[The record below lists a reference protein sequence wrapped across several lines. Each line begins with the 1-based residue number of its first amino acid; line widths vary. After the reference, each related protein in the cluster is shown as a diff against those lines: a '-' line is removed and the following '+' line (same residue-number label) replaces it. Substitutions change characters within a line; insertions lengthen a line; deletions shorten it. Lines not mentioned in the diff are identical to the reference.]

1 MIQIGKE
8 DIMALI
14 FNCEPVLMV
23 KPEMEPMLIDHY
35 EELTLHK
42 DKIKLAPD
50 WELYDKMEKTN
61 NFYLLT
67 ARDSENKSLLG
78 YSAWFVKPHIH
89 YKETIVAANDVLFLR
104 KDQRTGMTGIKLI
117 KYSEQEMKKYAH
129 KITWHVKGEP
139 DFRPILHRMGYMDE
153 DVIVGK
159 MLI

>member
-1 MIQIGKE
+1 MSLKFQ
-8 DIMALI
+8 
-14 FNCEPVLMV
+14 CEPVLSV
-23 KPEMEPMLIDHY
+23 RPEMEPMLIDHY
-35 EELTLHK
+35 QELTMHK

-50 WELYDKMEKTN
+50 WELYDKMEKSN
-61 NFYLLT
+61 NFYLIT
-67 ARDSENKSLLG
+67 ARDGDTNELLG

-104 KDQRTGMTGIKLI
+104 KDQRSGMTGIKLI
-117 KYSEQEMKKYAH
+117 KYSEQEMRKYAH

-139 DFRPILHRMGYMDE
+139 DFRPILHRLGYIDE

>member
-1 MIQIGKE
+1 
-8 DIMALI
+8 MALK
-14 FNCEPVLMV
+14 FQCEPVLTV

-35 EELTLHK
+35 QELTMHK

-50 WELYDKMEKTN
+50 WELYDKMEKSN

-67 ARDSENKSLLG
+67 ARDNDTNELLG

-89 YKETIVAANDVLFLR
+89 YKETVVASNDVLFLR
-104 KDQRTGMTGIKLI
+104 KDQRSGMTGIKLI
-117 KYSEQEMKKYAH
+117 KYSEQEMRKYAH

-139 DFRPILHRMGYMDE
+139 DFRPILHRLGYIDE

-159 MLI
+159 MLV

>member
-1 MIQIGKE
+1 
-8 DIMALI
+8 MALK
-14 FNCEPVLMV
+14 FQCEPVLLV
-23 KPEMEPMLIDHY
+23 KPEMEPMLEDHY
-35 EELTLHK
+35 QELTLHK

-50 WELYDKMEKTN
+50 WELYDRMEKAQQ
-61 NFYLLT
+61 FYLLT
-67 ARDSENKSLLG
+67 ARDGDSNELLG

-117 KYSEQEMKKYAH
+117 KFSEQEMRKYAH

-139 DFRPILHRMGYMDE
+139 DFRPILHRLGYADE

-159 MLI
+159 MLV

>member
-1 MIQIGKE
+1 MGIKFQ
-8 DIMALI
+8 
-14 FNCEPVLMV
+14 CEPVLQV
-23 KPEMEPMLIDHY
+23 KPEMEPMLEDHY
-35 EELTLHK
+35 QELTLHK

-50 WELYDKMEKTN
+50 WELYDKMEKTK

-67 ARDSENKSLLG
+67 ARLEEQNNMLVG
-78 YSAWFVKPHIH
+78 YSAWFVKTHIH
-89 YKETIVAANDVLFLR
+89 YKETIVAANDVLFLH
-104 KDQRTGMTGIKLI
+104 KDFRQGMLGIKLI

-139 DFRPILHRMGYMDE
+139 DFRPILHRMGYIDE

>member
-1 MIQIGKE
+1 
-8 DIMALI
+8 MALK
-14 FNCEPVLMV
+14 FQCEPVLFV
-23 KPEMEPMLIDHY
+23 KPEMEPMLEDHY
-35 EELTLHK
+35 QELTLHK

-50 WELYDKMEKTN
+50 WELYDKMEKTG

-67 ARDSENKSLLG
+67 ARESDSNELLG
-78 YSAWFVKPHIH
+78 YSAWFVNPHIH

-117 KYSEQEMKKYAH
+117 KYSEQEMRRYAH

-139 DFRPILHRMGYMDE
+139 DFRPILHRMGYSDE

>member
-1 MIQIGKE
+1 MGIKFQ
-8 DIMALI
+8 
-14 FNCEPVLMV
+14 CEPVLTV

-35 EELTLHK
+35 HELTLHK

-50 WELYDKMEKTN
+50 WDLYDKMEKTN

-67 ARDSENKSLLG
+67 ARLEERDNMLVG

-89 YKETIVAANDVLFLR
+89 YKATIVAANDVLFLH
-104 KDQRTGMTGIKLI
+104 KDFRQGMLGIKLI
-117 KYSEQEMKKYAH
+117 KYSEQEMRKYAH

-139 DFRPILHRMGYMDE
+139 DFRPILHRLGYMDE

>member
-1 MIQIGKE
+1 
-8 DIMALI
+8 MALKLQ
-14 FNCEPVLMV
+14 CEPVLLV
-23 KPEMEPMLIDHY
+23 KPEMEPLLEDHY
-35 EELTLHK
+35 KELTLHR

-50 WELYDKMEKTN
+50 WELYDKMEKTG

-67 ARDSENKSLLG
+67 ARDDETNKLIG

-89 YKETIVAANDVLFLR
+89 YKETIVASNDVLFLD
-104 KDQRTGMTGIKLI
+104 KDHRQGMTGVRLI
-117 KYSEQEMKKYAH
+117 KYSEQEMRRYAH

-139 DFRPILHRMGYMDE
+139 DFRPILHRLGYIDE

>member
-1 MIQIGKE
+1 MGIKFQ
-8 DIMALI
+8 
-14 FNCEPVLMV
+14 CEPVLEV

-35 EELTLHK
+35 QELTMHR

-50 WELYDKMEKTN
+50 WELYDKMEKVGT
-61 NFYLLT
+61 FYLLT
-67 ARDSENKSLLG
+67 ARDSDTNDLIG

-104 KDQRTGMTGIKLI
+104 KDHRVGMTGIKLI

-139 DFRPILHRMGYMDE
+139 DFRPILHRLGYIDE

>member
-1 MIQIGKE
+1 MGIKFQ
-8 DIMALI
+8 
-14 FNCEPVLMV
+14 CEPVLTV

-35 EELTLHK
+35 QELTMHK

-50 WELYDKMEKTN
+50 WELYDKMEKAGT
-61 NFYLLT
+61 FYLLT
-67 ARDSENKSLLG
+67 ARDSDSNDLIG

-104 KDQRTGMTGIKLI
+104 KDHRAGMTGIKLI

-139 DFRPILHRMGYMDE
+139 DFRPILHRLGYVDE